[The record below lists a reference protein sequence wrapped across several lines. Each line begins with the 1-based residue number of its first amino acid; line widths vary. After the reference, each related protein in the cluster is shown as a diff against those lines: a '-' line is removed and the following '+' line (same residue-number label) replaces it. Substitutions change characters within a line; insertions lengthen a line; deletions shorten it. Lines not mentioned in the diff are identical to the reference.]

1 MITNDLK
8 LPSNRKFG
16 VVFTTLFIIAFC
28 YFYYEGNLVIAN
40 CFGVLALVFV
50 IFTIFW
56 SEALLPLNKI
66 WIRFGILVGT
76 LIGPLVLAVL
86 FFGMFTPI
94 AIFTR
99 LCGRDELCLQS
110 NKKNTFWASR
120 DESQPMSFKQQF

>member
-1 MITNDLK
+1 MNMNDVK

-16 VVFTTLFIIAFC
+16 GVFTTFFIIAFC
-28 YFYYEGNLVIAN
+28 YFYYEGNLVMAN
-40 CFGVLALVFV
+40 CFGILASVFA

-56 SEALLPLNKI
+56 SEALLPLNKT
-66 WIRFGILVGT
+66 WIRFGILLGT
-76 LIGPLVLAVL
+76 LISPIVLGIL

>member
-1 MITNDLK
+1 MNINDLK

-16 VVFTTLFIIAFC
+16 GVFTTFFIIAFC

-40 CFGVLALVFV
+40 SFGILALIFV

-66 WIRFGILVGT
+66 WIRFGLLVGI
-76 LIGPLVLAVL
+76 LIGPLVLGVL

-99 LCGRDELCLQS
+99 LFGRDELCLQS

-120 DESQPMSFKQQF
+120 DESQPMSFKHQF